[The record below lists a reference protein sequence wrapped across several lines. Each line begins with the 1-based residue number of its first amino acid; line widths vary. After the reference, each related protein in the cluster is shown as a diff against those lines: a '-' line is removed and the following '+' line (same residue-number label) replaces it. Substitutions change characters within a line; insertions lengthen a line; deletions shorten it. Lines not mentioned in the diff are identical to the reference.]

1 MRIGI
6 ASLWHETNTF
16 AVEQNDSMDTVHIQ
30 RGETLR
36 RAQPMNFIGGFVEG
50 AKRGDVELVPTVGI
64 GFAHGGIIHAEVY
77 ERCRDMIVTGPAGG
91 GTVRWCLL
99 CASWSDGRRS
109 TLYRCR
115 RRTRAGSTP
124 GLREYSYGRYLRL
137 SHYHERSRS

>member
-16 AVEQNDSMDTVHIQ
+16 AVEQNDNMDTVHIQ

-36 RAQPMNFIGGFVEG
+36 RAQPLNFIGGFVEG

-77 ERCRDMIVTGPAGG
+77 EHCRDMIVTGLQEAEPLDGVYFALHGAM
-91 GTVRWCLL
+91 VR
-99 CASWSDGRRS
+99 
-109 TLYRCR
+109 
-115 RRTRAGSTP
+115 
-124 GLREYSYGRYLRL
+124 
-137 SHYHERSRS
+137 